1 MKKQV
6 AFILLFCVGFS
17 TVVLSQ
23 DIANSIKNYELSKSD
38 IISRGRNL
46 LLDSYVSGD
55 LDKVN
60 EAYLYLNTKIA
71 DENYAVFNPFEQIYL
86 GALTKNY
93 SNSLLEILRLDS
105 ISRLDPSIRK
115 KTPVMPNNDQL
126 STKLAENSY
135 IYLFNIHRNIDKSA
149 LSAENK
155 SMLNLILNDIFRDN
169 DPKQTQEIKDK
180 IQQNINLQCD
190 SFLMTYPKS
199 KYEHYVRNYI
209 RFAVT
214 RSDWGIGMDF
224 SIGYTNAGSKRN
236 YIKDG
241 FAAGLGWDFHHKKWG
256 LFTRIN
262 ISGTTTKQDF
272 HFTRTVVLPN
282 QSSVTYFLPELS
294 LGYETLNNKTLT
306 LMPFAGIGG
315 LFVDP
320 VQNDQDKNPA
330 LKNQELSSFSYQI
343 GINCDLKFRNSKAN
357 PYLRN
362 EYSYNGIR
370 LRLMYFMP
378 ATDIPELKGN
388 QLMLT
393 VGWCIVGYSKKRTL

>member
-1 MKKQV
+1 
-6 AFILLFCVGFS
+6 
-17 TVVLSQ
+17 
-23 DIANSIKNYELSKSD
+23 
-38 IISRGRNL
+38 
-46 LLDSYVSGD
+46 
-55 LDKVN
+55 
-60 EAYLYLNTKIA
+60 
-71 DENYAVFNPFEQIYL
+71 
-86 GALTKNY
+86 
-93 SNSLLEILRLDS
+93 
-105 ISRLDPSIRK
+105 
-115 KTPVMPNNDQL
+115 
-126 STKLAENSY
+126 
-135 IYLFNIHRNIDKSA
+135 
-149 LSAENK
+149 
-155 SMLNLILNDIFRDN
+155 MLNLILNDIFRDN
-169 DPKQTQEIKDK
+169 DPKQSLEMKDK
-180 IQQNINLQCD
+180 IQHDINLQCD
-190 SFLMTYPKS
+190 SFLTAYPQS

-241 FAAGLGWDFHHKKWG
+241 FAAGLGWDFHHNKWG

-272 HFTRTVVLPN
+272 HFTRTVILPT

-315 LFVDP
+315 LFCDP

-330 LKNQELSSFSYQI
+330 LKNQELSSFSYQV

-370 LRLMYFMP
+370 LRIMYFMP
-378 ATDIPELKGN
+378 VTDIPELRGN
-388 QLMLT
+388 QLMVT
-393 VGWCIVGYSKKRTL
+393 VGWSIVGYSKKRTI

>member
-1 MKKQV
+1 MKKHFT
-6 AFILLFCVGFS
+6 FILLFCIGIS
-17 TVVLSQ
+17 SIALSQ
-23 DIANSIKNYELSKSD
+23 DIANSIKNYEPSKSD

-46 LLDSYVSGD
+46 LLDNYVSGD

-60 EAYLYLNTKIA
+60 DAYLYLNTKIA
-71 DENYAVFNPFEQIYL
+71 DENYAIFTPFEQIYL

-93 SNSLLEILRLDS
+93 SYSLHEILRLDS
-105 ISRLDPSIRK
+105 ISRLDPSSRRK
-115 KTPVMPNNDQL
+115 SPVMPNNDQL

-135 IYLFNIHRNIDKSA
+135 IYLFNIHRNIDKST

-180 IQQNINLQCD
+180 IQQDINLQCD
-190 SFLMTYPKS
+190 SFLITYPQS

-209 RFAVT
+209 RFVVK
-214 RSDWGIGMDF
+214 RSDWGVGMDF
-224 SIGYTNAGSKRN
+224 SIGYTNAGLKSN
-236 YIKDG
+236 FINDG
-241 FAAGLGWDFHHKKWG
+241 FAAGFGWDFHHKKWG

-272 HFTRTVVLPN
+272 HFTPTVVLPPR
-282 QSSVTYFLPELS
+282 SSVTYFLPELS
-294 LGYETLNNKTLT
+294 LGYEALNDRTLT

-315 LFVDP
+315 LFCDP
-320 VQNDQDKNPA
+320 VQNDQNKDPT
-330 LKNQELSSFSYQI
+330 LKNQELSSFSYQV

-370 LRLMYFMP
+370 LRVMYFMP
-378 ATDIPELKGN
+378 ATDIPELRGN